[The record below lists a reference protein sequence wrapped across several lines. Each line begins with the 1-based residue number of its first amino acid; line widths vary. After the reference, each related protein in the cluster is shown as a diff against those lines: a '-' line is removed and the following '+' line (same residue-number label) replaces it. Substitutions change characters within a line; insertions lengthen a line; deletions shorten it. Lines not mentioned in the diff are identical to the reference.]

1 MQQRNLAV
9 LKGTIANTQVASD
22 LVKLKNNWELTA
34 KGIWKSII
42 PVIKTCTEAMTF
54 LGHAKQKAD
63 SLRKTNIV
71 MSLPKNLYSLAKE
84 VPVTSEWLFGD
95 DINSRINDI
104 KTQQRAFKV
113 DKTYFKPE
121 RIFDRQAHF
130 PKQNSKN

>member
-1 MQQRNLAV
+1 
-9 LKGTIANTQVASD
+9 
-22 LVKLKNNWELTA
+22 
-34 KGIWKSII
+34 
-42 PVIKTCTEAMTF
+42 MTF
-54 LGHAKQKAD
+54 LGHANQKAD
-63 SLRKTNIV
+63 SLRRTNIV
-71 MSLPKNLYSLAKE
+71 MSLPKNLYSLAKD

-104 KTQQRAFKV
+104 KTQQRAVKV

>member
-1 MQQRNLAV
+1 
-9 LKGTIANTQVASD
+9 
-22 LVKLKNNWELTA
+22 
-34 KGIWKSII
+34 
-42 PVIKTCTEAMTF
+42 MTF

-71 MSLPKNLYSLAKE
+71 MSLPKNLCSLAKE

-104 KTQQRAFKV
+104 KTQQRAVKV
-113 DKTYFKPE
+113 EKTYLKPE
-121 RIFDRQAHF
+121 RIFDRQAQF

>member
-1 MQQRNLAV
+1 
-9 LKGTIANTQVASD
+9 
-22 LVKLKNNWELTA
+22 
-34 KGIWKSII
+34 
-42 PVIKTCTEAMTF
+42 MTF
-54 LGHAKQKAD
+54 LGHANQKAD
-63 SLRKTNIV
+63 SLRRTNIV
-71 MSLPKNLYSLAKE
+71 LPKRTNMSLPKNLYSLAKD